1 MLDFLFLAWFADV
14 YRFYR
19 KRVAR
24 KGLASV
30 YYFLTI
36 GGIWSVVVVLV
47 SLLSFGKDLIT
58 GELSPSI
65 LLLAIPVGFL
75 LGMVFAI
82 VPWVMERK
90 NPIEED
96 VA

>member
-1 MLDFLFLAWFADV
+1 MLDFLFMAWFADV

-36 GGIWSVVVVLV
+36 GGIWTGVTLLV
-47 SLLSFGKDLIT
+47 SLLSFGRDLIL
-58 GELSPSI
+58 GEMSPSI
-65 LLLAIPVGFL
+65 LLLAIPVGFV
-75 LGMVFAI
+75 LGTAFAI
-82 VPWVMERK
+82 VPWLMERK

-96 VA
+96 GV